1 MRLYGLIGY
10 PLSHSFSEQYFT
22 RKFELEHLDD
32 CIFKSFP
39 IEAITEFPNL
49 LESNPLLKGLGVTIP
64 YKEKVLP
71 YLSVLSDEV
80 KQIGATNSIK
90 ISGQGL
96 IAYNTDITGFE
107 KSFVKSLKP
116 HHTKALVLG
125 TGGASKAVQ
134 YVLKKL
140 NIDFLIV
147 SRNDNQKNTV
157 INYNMIT
164 EDLIGNY
171 TIVINCTPV
180 GMWPH
185 DSESVNIPYDFITP
199 EHYVFDLIY
208 RPEKTLLLRKSE
220 EKGAT
225 IQNGYEMLIIQAEES
240 WKIWNS
246 E

>member
-22 RKFELEHLDD
+22 KKFEQEHLDD
-32 CIFKSFP
+32 CVFKSFP
-39 IEAITEFPNL
+39 IETITEFPAL
-49 LESNPLLKGLGVTIP
+49 LQSNPLLKGLGVTIP

-71 YLSVLSDEV
+71 YISLLSDEV

-90 ISGQGL
+90 ISGPNL

-116 HHTKALVLG
+116 HHRRALVLG

-134 YVLKKL
+134 FVLKKL
-140 NIDFLIV
+140 NIEFIVV
-147 SRNDNQKNTV
+147 SRNSVQRSKV

-164 EDLIGNY
+164 DEVMSDY
-171 TIVINCTPV
+171 TIIINCTPV

-185 DSESVNIPYDFITP
+185 DSDAVDIPYNFITP
-199 EHYVFDLIY
+199 SHYVFDLIY
-208 RPEKTLLLRKSE
+208 RPAKTLLLQKSE
-220 EKGAT
+220 ERGAT
-225 IQNGYEMLIIQAEES
+225 IQNGYEMLVIQAEES

-246 E
+246 